1 MPVPASEMF
10 FFPLVFFVFHS
21 LFDTADSS
29 SYPDSYKASI
39 SLFFVSFY
47 LLAGLV
53 LLNVVVAVLLDEV
66 CNSLPLPLAIQCRA
80 DDRSRFSLSVYAFAC
95 FPIP

>member
-21 LFDTADSS
+21 LFEAAESS

-66 CNSLPLPLAIQCRA
+66 CNTSPLPLAIQCRA
-80 DDRSRFSLSVYAFAC
+80 DDRG
-95 FPIP
+95 